1 LSGDEVSVEELRE
14 RNRELREELR
24 GCKGRPEGWI
34 GFVLLFLGFLMLGL
48 AVYYSHQVSAFI
60 GIALTFWGA
69 LLLYVRPTRFVKK
82 EVLDSVILE
91 PYMNYSKILDEF
103 GYRGIPTYV
112 SPGTLWGMSNTT
124 LYIPKEDDKPLPSD
138 EQLSG
143 EEIFIE
149 NPQGLKLTPPGQPLS
164 RLVEEDLGANFSTE
178 DLEYLIFNLEKAL
191 VEGLEIVEGFNME
204 HEDGIVVVEVEGSI
218 FHEGVN
224 QLEDELDR
232 CIGDPLS
239 SALACIIARTTRQ
252 PVKIEKIEINDNE
265 TIRSIFKVYETP
277 VKKSE

>member
-1 LSGDEVSVEELRE
+1 VSLEELRE

-34 GFVLLFLGFLMLGL
+34 GLVLLFLGFLMLGL

-82 EVLDSVILE
+82 EVLDSVIME
-91 PYMNYSKILDEF
+91 PTMNYTKILDEF
-103 GYRGIPTYV
+103 GYKGTPTYI

-124 LYIPKEDDKPLPSD
+124 LYIPKKDDDAFPSD

-143 EEIFIE
+143 EEIFID

-191 VEGLEIVEGFNME
+191 VEGLEMVEGFNME
-204 HEDGIVVVEVEGSI
+204 QEENRVVVEVEGSI
-218 FHEGVN
+218 FIEGVN
-224 QLEDELDR
+224 QLEDEVDR

-252 PVKIEKIEINDNE
+252 PVTITDITKTQEGLLRIEYTVHE
-265 TIRSIFKVYETP
+265 TAEAE
-277 VKKSE
+277 SEQESE